1 MVFLAKTAVKEVYV
15 NFPNKEHLQFFIETI
30 SNALKHVEFI
40 LNYRQGGFKIRI
52 TGEKDV
58 VFQSAHLVKNL
69 SSMFVKSTT
78 PNSEGYYS
86 HHLQLIQ
93 QIGSKIIS
101 LDSLSSV
108 LGKSGIPTSVVD
120 QELVTKANM
129 QEVQKVLSELFVLIQ
144 ELPLNVRSQTMK
156 TIILTASYCTNYSP
170 EFIIDQGLKYE
181 CFRQQSDSIVIN
193 MAPEKCIDHLLL
205 KLSDENT
212 KEEHDKFIEEDWA
225 IRKRYFK
232 E

>member
-1 MVFLAKTAVKEVYV
+1 VIFLAKTAVKEVYV
-15 NFPNKEHLQFFIETI
+15 NFPNKEYLQSFIETI
-30 SNALKHVEFI
+30 SNALKHVEFT
-40 LNYRQGGFKIRI
+40 LNYRQGGLKIRI

-69 SSMFVKSTT
+69 SSMFVRSST
-78 PNSEGYYS
+78 PNNEGYYS

-108 LGKSGIPTSVVD
+108 LQNSGISTSVVD

-129 QEVQKVLSELFVLIQ
+129 KEVQKVLSELFVLMQ
-144 ELPLNVRSQTMK
+144 ELPLTVRSQTMK

-170 EFIIDQGLKYE
+170 EFIVDQGLKHEY
-181 CFRQQSDSIVIN
+181 FRQQSDSVVVN
-193 MAPEKCIDHLLL
+193 MAPEKCIEQLLL

-212 KEEHDKFIEEDWA
+212 KQEYDKFIEEDWS
-225 IRKRYFK
+225 IRRRYFK

>member
-1 MVFLAKTAVKEVYV
+1 MAKTAVKEVYV
-15 NFPNKEHLQFFIETI
+15 NFPNKEYLQSFIETV
-30 SNALKHVEFI
+30 SNALKHVEFT
-40 LNYRQGGFKIRI
+40 LNYRQGGLKIRI

-69 SSMFVKSTT
+69 SSMFVRSST
-78 PNSEGYYS
+78 PNNEGYYS

-108 LGKSGIPTSVVD
+108 LQNSGISASVVD

-129 QEVQKVLSELFVLIQ
+129 KEVQKVLSELFILVQ

-170 EFIIDQGLKYE
+170 EFIIEQGIKHEY
-181 CFRQQSDSIVIN
+181 FRQQSDSIMVN
-193 MAPEKCIDHLLL
+193 MAPEKCIENLLQ

-212 KEEHDKFIEEDWA
+212 KQEYDKFIEEDWS
-225 IRKRYFK
+225 IRRRYFK

>member
-1 MVFLAKTAVKEVYV
+1 MAKTAVKEIHV
-15 NFPNKEHLQFFIETI
+15 NFPNKNYLQSFIETI
-30 SNALKHVEFI
+30 SNALKHVEFT
-40 LNYRQGGFKIRI
+40 LNYRQGGLKIRI

-58 VFQSAHLVKNL
+58 VFESAHLVKSL
-69 SSMFVKSTT
+69 SSMFVRSTT
-78 PNSEGYYS
+78 PNNEGYYS

-93 QIGSKIIS
+93 QVGSKIIS

-108 LGKSGIPTSVVD
+108 LQNSGISTSVVG

-129 QEVQKVLSELFVLIQ
+129 KEVQKVLSDLFVLMQ

-170 EFIIDQGLKYE
+170 DFIIDQGFKYE
-181 CFRQQSDSIVIN
+181 CFREQSGSIVIN
-193 MAPEKCIDHLLL
+193 MAPEKCVEYLLQ

-212 KEEHDKFIEEDWA
+212 KQEYNKFTEEDWS
-225 IRKRYFK
+225 IRQRYFK

>member
-1 MVFLAKTAVKEVYV
+1 MIFLAKTAVKEVYV
-15 NFPNKEHLQFFIETI
+15 NFPNKEYLQSFIETI
-30 SNALKHVEFI
+30 SNALKHVEFS
-40 LNYRQGGFKIRI
+40 LNYRQGRLKIRI

-69 SSMFVKSTT
+69 SSMFVRSST
-78 PNSEGYYS
+78 PNNEGYYS

-108 LGKSGIPTSVVD
+108 LQNSGISTFVVD

-129 QEVQKVLSELFVLIQ
+129 KEVQKVLSELFVLMQ

-156 TIILTASYCTNYSP
+156 TIILTVSYCTNYSP
-170 EFIIDQGLKYE
+170 EFIVDQGLKHK
-181 CFRQQSDSIVIN
+181 CFRQLSDSIVVN
-193 MAPEKCIDHLLL
+193 MAPEKCIEHLLL

-212 KEEHDKFIEEDWA
+212 KQEYGKFIEEDWS
-225 IRKRYFK
+225 IRRRYFK